1 MANARCDE
9 LARGERTGV
18 RPAVTEEERL
28 IAGRYRLIAK
38 IGSGGMGVVW
48 RAKDEV
54 LGRTV
59 AVKALMI
66 LPVVDVPEDDER
78 VRRAMR
84 EARIAARL
92 HHPNVIG
99 VYDVVDQDG
108 RPFLVMEYL
117 ESSSLSEMLAEG
129 ARLGVE
135 EAARIGAQ
143 VASALAAAHD
153 AGIVHRDVKPGNV
166 LRAKDGTVK
175 LTDFGISR
183 AVGDTTVTASGVL
196 LGTLSY
202 IAPEVARGQS
212 ADARSD
218 VYALGATLYAALE
231 GEPPSGTGDN
241 AIAQL
246 YRIVHEDIA
255 PPVNAGPLLPILMW
269 MLEREPD
276 LRPTMQQVQRAL
288 EEIENAPA
296 GPATATAQLPAEP
309 VDDPQESRAADAVD
323 APAAAPAPA
332 AAQPRPGL
340 GPALAVLKKRRALI
354 GAIAAVVLVIAGVVA
369 LIAQTGNHSTGGSP
383 AALGSNG
390 ATASHSATPVILP
403 SLSPSPS
410 PNPSTGS
417 GAGGGQGTAS
427 APPAAGSGDRATQ
440 LTSTII
446 DYYKMMPGGVDQGW
460 NWMTADYQTNHAG
473 GRSGYTSFWA
483 QIQKVEV
490 SNVTAQLPSTVV
502 ATLDYTYKNGSH
514 VEERTSFGLVFQQNQ
529 WKIASSA
536 VLSSG

>member
-1 MANARCDE
+1 MTGDE
-9 LARGERTGV
+9 Q
-18 RPAVTEEERL
+18 L

-59 AVKALMI
+59 AVKALMVASI
-66 LPVVDVPEDDER
+66 VDASEDDER

-117 ESSSLSEMLAEG
+117 ESRSLSEMLAEG
-129 ARLGVE
+129 SRLDVH

-143 VASALAAAHD
+143 VAAALASAHD

-166 LRAKDGTVK
+166 LIADDGTVK

-231 GEPPSGTGDN
+231 GEPPSGTGDS

-246 YRIVHEDIA
+246 YRIVHEDIT
-255 PPVNAGPLLPILMW
+255 PPSNAGPLTPVLMW
-269 MLEREPD
+269 MLERDPD

-288 EEIENAPA
+288 EENESAQA
-296 GPATATAQLPAEP
+296 EPATAALPAEP
-309 VDDPQESRAADAVD
+309 EEEPTAPVAAAAAADV
-323 APAAAPAPA
+323 PAAPPAPSPA
-332 AAQPRPGL
+332 GEPRRGL
-340 GPALAVLKKRRALI
+340 GIAIAGKRRTLI
-354 GAIAAVVLVIAGVVA
+354 AAIAAAVLVIGGVVA
-369 LIAQTGNHSTGGSP
+369 LITQTGQSTGGSP
-383 AALGSNG
+383 AASNSHG
-390 ATASHSATPVILP
+390 ASTSHSATPVILP
-403 SLSPSPS
+403 SPSASPSPS
-410 PNPSTGS
+410 ANA
-417 GAGGGQGTAS
+417 GAGTAS
-427 APPAAGSGDRATQ
+427 APASTGAGSGDRAGQ

-446 DYYKMMPGGVDQGW
+446 AYYRMMPGGVDQGW
-460 NWMTADYQTNHAG
+460 NWMTADYQTHHAG
-473 GRSGYTSFWA
+473 GHSGYTSFWA
-483 QIQKVEV
+483 QIQAV
-490 SNVTAQLPSTVV
+490 SVSSVTAQLPNTVV
-502 ATLDYTYKNGSH
+502 ATIDYTYKNGST
-514 VEERTSFGLVFQQNQ
+514 VVERTSFGLVFQQNQ
-529 WKIASSA
+529 WKIASSS
-536 VLSSG
+536 VLSHSGG

>member
-1 MANARCDE
+1 MTEDE
-9 LARGERTGV
+9 Q
-18 RPAVTEEERL
+18 L

-59 AVKALMI
+59 AVKALMVAPI
-66 LPVVDVPEDDER
+66 VGVSEDDER

-92 HHPNVIG
+92 HHPHVIG

-117 ESSSLSEMLAEG
+117 ESSSLSESLAEG
-129 ARLGVE
+129 SRLTVE

-202 IAPEVARGQS
+202 IAPEVARGES

-246 YRIVHEDIA
+246 YRIVHEDIT
-255 PPVNAGPLLPILMW
+255 PPSNAGPLTPVLMW
-269 MLEREPD
+269 MLERDPD
-276 LRPTMQQVQRAL
+276 QRPTMQQVQRAL
-288 EEIENAPA
+288 EQIENAQAEPV
-296 GPATATAQLPAEP
+296 TAQLPGEPEDEQTAP
-309 VDDPQESRAADAVD
+309 VDAAAAADAP
-323 APAAAPAPA
+323 APPPAPA
-332 AAQPRPGL
+332 AADPRPG
-340 GPALAVLKKRRALI
+340 PAPAIAFLKKRRTLI
-354 GAIAAVVLVIAGVVA
+354 AAIAAVVLVIAGVVA
-369 LIAQTGNHSTGGSP
+369 LITQTGNHSTGGNP
-383 AALGSNG
+383 AASGSNG
-390 ATASHSATPVILP
+390 ATASHSAAPVILP
-403 SLSPSPS
+403 SLSPSPHAS
-410 PNPSTGS
+410 ASTNS

-427 APPAAGSGDRATQ
+427 APAGGSADRATQ
-440 LTSTII
+440 LATTII

-483 QIQKVEV
+483 QIQKVSV
-490 SNVTAQLPSTVV
+490 SNVTAQLPSSVV
-502 ATLDYTYKNGSH
+502 ATVDYTYKNGSF

-529 WKIASSA
+529 WKIASSS
-536 VLSSG
+536 VLSHSGG

>member
-1 MANARCDE
+1 
-9 LARGERTGV
+9 
-18 RPAVTEEERL
+18 VTEDEQL

-59 AVKALMI
+59 AVKALM
-66 LPVVDVPEDDER
+66 VVSIVDASEEDER

-129 ARLGVE
+129 SRLDVH

-143 VASALAAAHD
+143 VAAALASAHD

-166 LRAKDGTVK
+166 LIANDGTVK

-231 GEPPSGTGDN
+231 GEPPSGTGDS

-246 YRIVHEDIA
+246 YRIAHEDIT
-255 PPVNAGPLLPILMW
+255 PPVNAGPLTPVLMW
-269 MLEREPD
+269 MLERDPD

-288 EEIENAPA
+288 EETESAQA
-296 GPATATAQLPAEP
+296 EPATAPLPAESEQEPTAP
-309 VDDPQESRAADAVD
+309 VAAAAADV
-323 APAAAPAPA
+323 PAAPPAPPA
-332 AAQPRPGL
+332 VERRRGL
-340 GPALAVLKKRRALI
+340 GIAVPRKRRTLI
-354 GAIAAVVLVIAGVVA
+354 AAIAAAVLVIAGVVA
-369 LIAQTGNHSTGGSP
+369 LIMQAGQSTGGSP
-383 AALGSNG
+383 AASNSHG
-390 ATASHSATPVILP
+390 ASTSHSAAPVILP
-403 SLSPSPS
+403 SPSPS
-410 PNPSTGS
+410 AKP
-417 GAGGGQGTAS
+417 GAGQGTAS
-427 APPAAGSGDRATQ
+427 APASTGAGSGDRASQ

-446 DYYKMMPGGVDQGW
+446 AYYRMMPGGVDQGW

-473 GRSGYTSFWA
+473 GHSGYTSFWA
-483 QIQKVEV
+483 QIQAVSV
-490 SNVTAQLPSTVV
+490 SNVTAQLPNTVV
-502 ATLDYTYKNGSH
+502 ATIDYTYKNGST
-514 VEERTSFGLVFQQNQ
+514 VVERTSFGLVFQQNQ
-529 WKIASSA
+529 WKIASSS
-536 VLSSG
+536 VLSHSGG